1 MVGSPQRGRHLVVA
15 FAAPAA
21 WPAAAAGPSAGA
33 PPLLPQSLPAAVPAA
48 RGGVTSSWA
57 RRHCR
62 VPMAAHP
69 ARSRLLLPVG
79 AHPRRPWAAAGG
91 GGRSSLPGAPRMA
104 ASAEASPAEDGPP
117 PSGGDTVAAAADAAS
132 EEALTLRRK
141 LSASLKLQ
149 IRIAMGF
156 LLGGAA
162 ITWIFCGTAAFAAL
176 MLLVTLLGQLEYYRM
191 AIRKGHTPAQR
202 MGLATTVATM
212 VSSLFSPSL
221 ADAVFPVGGT
231 LILVYLLFR
240 KRKIAT
246 IADISTTF
254 MGLFYAGYLPSFW
267 VRLHGWE
274 PVGGSHAARALA
286 AAITT
291 VWPAAVLPF
300 RPLLTTGALVVFWT
314 WLANASADIGA
325 FFVGRTFGKTPIS
338 SLSPKKTAEGAVAGF
353 LCSASVSL
361 LGAYLLRW
369 PMWQVTGAIYGVGV
383 GVVGLLGDLT
393 ASMFKRDAGV
403 KDSGRLF
410 PGHGGILDRTDS
422 YVLSAPLVYY
432 FVTAVLP
439 LLM

>member
-1 MVGSPQRGRHLVVA
+1 
-15 FAAPAA
+15 
-21 WPAAAAGPSAGA
+21 
-33 PPLLPQSLPAAVPAA
+33 
-48 RGGVTSSWA
+48 
-57 RRHCR
+57 
-62 VPMAAHP
+62 
-69 ARSRLLLPVG
+69 
-79 AHPRRPWAAAGG
+79 
-91 GGRSSLPGAPRMA
+91 MA
-104 ASAEASPAEDGPP
+104 ASAEVSSADDAAGTAAGVAGEA
-117 PSGGDTVAAAADAAS
+117 VAAAAGAAAGAADDTS
-132 EEALTLRRK
+132 TLRRK

-162 ITWIFCGTAAFAAL
+162 ITWIFSGTAAFAAL
-176 MLLVTLLGQLEYYRM
+176 MMLVTLLGQLEYYRM

-202 MGLATTVATM
+202 MGLLTTVATM

-240 KRKIAT
+240 KRQVAT

-274 PVGGSHAARALA
+274 PVGGSHAARVLA
-286 AAITT
+286 AAIST

-369 PMWQVTGAIYGVGV
+369 PLWQVTGAIYGIGV